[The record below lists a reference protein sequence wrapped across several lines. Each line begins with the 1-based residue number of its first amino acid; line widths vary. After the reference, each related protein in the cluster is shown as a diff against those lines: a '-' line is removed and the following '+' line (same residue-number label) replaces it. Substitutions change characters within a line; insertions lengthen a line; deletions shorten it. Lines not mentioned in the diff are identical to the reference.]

1 MNKYN
6 SLFNHNYFGEKEKDI
21 SHIKYQIGMTI
32 KYNSENLGMGLLAPP
47 SVSGWPAYYQEPVYD
62 LFWLNSSTF
71 QSRFNLIGD
80 FMSNG
85 VWIDALING
94 RQIRYRPNIIEYL
107 NSFSNPFEYTSFIE
121 EMTFRL
127 LGGEPSSSTLLG
139 LNQAL
144 LGGNSEDHWKEEL
157 EKILLTDNPDE
168 SSYYSI
174 SWRIGAAFEVVGTS
188 GEFHLF

>member
-1 MNKYN
+1 
-6 SLFNHNYFGEKEKDI
+6 
-21 SHIKYQIGMTI
+21 
-32 KYNSENLGMGLLAPP
+32 
-47 SVSGWPAYYQEPVYD
+47 
-62 LFWLNSSTF
+62 
-71 QSRFNLIGD
+71 
-80 FMSNG
+80 
-85 VWIDALING
+85 
-94 RQIRYRPNIIEYL
+94 
-107 NSFSNPFEYTSFIE
+107 
-121 EMTFRL
+121 
-127 LGGEPSSSTLLG
+127 LG